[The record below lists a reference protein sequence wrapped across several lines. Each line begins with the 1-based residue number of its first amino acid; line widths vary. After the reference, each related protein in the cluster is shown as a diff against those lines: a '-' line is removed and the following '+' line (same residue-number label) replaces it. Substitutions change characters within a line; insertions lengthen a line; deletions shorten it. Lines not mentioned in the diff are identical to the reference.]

1 VKMRVWLPLLLLAC
15 AGVAV
20 WQLAVWR
27 SRPPEVPF
35 ARVTRETISSVVST
49 NGKVEPV
56 EWAEARA
63 GRAGAVTK
71 ILIQRGQNVDQG
83 AVLVELDSAEART
96 ELEAAHARIA
106 QVRADLDVLSKGGR
120 SPELA
125 EIASALASTR
135 QELQVAQR
143 DYDELVRL
151 QAKDAATRYQVT
163 EAKQRVD
170 QANLKIQSLDQKR
183 AALVAPTDRASA
195 EARLHEAEATA
206 QSAETRIAMSV
217 VKAPIAGT
225 VYQFDLKPGAYLNAG
240 DVVASIGRLDRV
252 HVKVFVD
259 EPDLG
264 RVSRDMPVT
273 ITWDALPGRQWKGS
287 VDRLPTQI
295 VPLGSRQVGEVVCV
309 IENPNRD
316 LLPGTNVS
324 VLIQSEKVEDALTI
338 PKEAVHRQ
346 RAQVGVFLLN
356 GDRIE
361 WHVITQ
367 GVNNTTRTQV
377 SGLKESDAVA
387 LPSEKTLKDGMLVQ
401 PVLQP

>member
-1 VKMRVWLPLLLLAC
+1 MRLRYWLPLVLLVC

-20 WQLAVWR
+20 WQLTVWR

-35 ARVTRETISSVVST
+35 ARVTRETISSAVST

-71 ILIQRGQNVDQG
+71 ILIQRGQRVDQN
-83 AVLVELDSAEART
+83 ATLVELDSAEAKT
-96 ELEAAHARIA
+96 ELEAAQARIA
-106 QVRADLDVLSKGGR
+106 QVRADLDVLAKGGR
-120 SPELA
+120 STELA
-125 EIASALASTR
+125 EIASAQASAR
-135 QELQVAQR
+135 QELQSAQK
-143 DYDELVRL
+143 DYDELSRL

-163 EAKQRVD
+163 EAQQRVD
-170 QANLKIQSLDQKR
+170 QANLKLQSLEGKR

-195 EARLHEAEATA
+195 EARLHEAEAA
-206 QSAETRIAMSV
+206 VQSAETRIAMSV

-240 DVVASIGRLDRV
+240 DVVAAIGRLERV
-252 HVKVFVD
+252 HVNVFVD

-264 RVSRDMPVT
+264 RVAKEMPVI

-324 VLIQSEKVEDALTI
+324 VTIQSEVVENALTI
-338 PKEAVHRQ
+338 PKEAVQRQ
-346 RAQVGVFLLN
+346 QSQAGVYLLN
-356 GDRIE
+356 GDRLE
-361 WHVITQ
+361 WRAIKQ
-367 GVNNTTRTQV
+367 GVNNATRAQV
-377 SGLKESDAVA
+377 TELKDGDAVA
-387 LPSEKTLKDGMLVQ
+387 LPTEKALKNGMVVQ
-401 PVLQP
+401 PVYQ